1 MRITPIAIVLLTL
14 SETLALAQA
23 NRSNWVGT
31 WAAAPV
37 GNAVNLGQPS
47 PANTTFRNIVHI
59 SLGGDAVRVQLT
71 NEFGK
76 DQLIVASAHLALS
89 AGNGAIQ
96 PNTDHALTFGGQ
108 PQVLIPAGGMIFS
121 DPVSMH
127 ASALSDLVV
136 SVYIP
141 EQHIE
146 QTTCH
151 PLAQSTNYVASGDD
165 TAAAILPAPRPF
177 FQWCFVKGVDVS
189 VANVAPAAIVAFG
202 DSITDGA
209 KSTRDTNHRW
219 PDILAQRLL
228 ANKKTA
234 NVSVLN
240 LGISGNRILH
250 DKAGPNA
257 IARFD
262 RDVLAQSG
270 VKYLIL
276 FEGINDIG
284 HSAKPNDPTDV
295 ITSQEL
301 ILAFSQMAMRAHE
314 HGIKVYGATIAP
326 YAGAGYASDTGE
338 QIRQAVNTWIR
349 TSGTFDAVIDFDKIT
364 RDPNNPSTYSPA
376 VDSGDHLHPNDA
388 GYKTMGDAID
398 LSLFQ

>member
-1 MRITPIAIVLLTL
+1 
-14 SETLALAQA
+14 
-23 NRSNWVGT
+23 
-31 WAAAPV
+31 
-37 GNAVNLGQPS
+37 VNPEQPS
-47 PANTTFRNIVHI
+47 PANSTFRNIVHI

-89 AGNGAIQ
+89 AGKGAIL
-96 PNTDHALTFGGQ
+96 PNTDHSLTFGGQ
-108 PQVLIPAGGMIFS
+108 PQVLIPAGGMIYS
-121 DPVSMH
+121 DPVPMH
-127 ASALSDLVV
+127 ASALSDLVI
-136 SVYIP
+136 SIYIP

-151 PLAQSTNYVASGDD
+151 PLAQSTNFVTSGNG
-165 TAAAILPAPRPF
+165 TAAASLPAPRPVS
-177 FQWCFVKGVDVS
+177 QWCFLKGVDVS
-189 VANVAPAAIVAFG
+189 AESAASAAIVALG

-234 NVSVLN
+234 NLSVLN

-284 HSAKPNDPTDV
+284 HTAKPNDPADV

-301 ILAFSQMAMRAHE
+301 ILAYSQMAMRAHE
-314 HGIKVYGATIAP
+314 HGVKVYGATIAP
-326 YAGAGYASDTGE
+326 YTGAGYYSEAGE

-364 RDPNNPSTYSPA
+364 RDPNNPSMYSPA
-376 VDSGDHLHPNDA
+376 VDSGDHLHPNDT